1 MKKDIEIPIAKD
13 VHVAIVEEWD
23 KEFLSKDWNAY
34 LINNRKSPIE
44 MALVLSRGFDGEL
57 KTSTMRYALGTLS
70 AKTFEKIE
78 MVQDDI
84 LTLNNEFLVTYFAD
98 NKLYEKRFFF
108 EKGMVTE
115 KNLVTISLIGLKGVF
130 AI

>member
-1 MKKDIEIPIAKD
+1 MKKDIEIPIVKD

-34 LINNRKSPIE
+34 LINNRKSAIE
-44 MALVLSRGFDGEL
+44 MAFVLSRGFDEER
-57 KTSTMRYALGTLS
+57 KTSTMRYALGTVS

-78 MVQDDI
+78 MVQDEI
-84 LTLNNEFLVTYFAD
+84 LKLNNEFLVTYFAD

-108 EKGMVTE
+108 EKGIVTE
-115 KNLVTISLIGLKGVF
+115 KNLISISLIGLKGVF
-130 AI
+130 AV